1 MIRFKV
7 QPQIDIVAFNLF
19 VRFST
24 PPPIPSN
31 SLPTKQTV
39 QTEIKVEVQF
49 F

>member
-7 QPQIDIVAFNLF
+7 QPQIGIVAINLF

-31 SLPTKQTV
+31 SLLTKQMV
-39 QTEIKVEVQF
+39 QTEIKVKIQF